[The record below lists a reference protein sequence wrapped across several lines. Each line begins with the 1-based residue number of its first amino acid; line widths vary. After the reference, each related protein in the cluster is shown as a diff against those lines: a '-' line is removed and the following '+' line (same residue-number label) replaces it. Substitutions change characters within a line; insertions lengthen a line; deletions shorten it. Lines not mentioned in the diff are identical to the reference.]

1 MHTVMS
7 CLRKLAIPLLAVVG
21 STLTVNPILSAE
33 PADELK
39 AIRELLKKIDERME
53 NQNTISMQML
63 DRQQRDF
70 NQLKDDLI
78 KLRDEIAQARRE
90 MADVRG
96 RTNGTPTTSYF
107 GGSAPTAP
115 MTASAAIKLVNT
127 YPSEMTAYINGSYFT
142 VAPGQTR
149 TVPLYPGNVMYQVFQ
164 TQPVPKTTVLSAGE
178 VLTLRLY
185 PQ

>member
-1 MHTVMS
+1 MAISMI
-7 CLRKLAIPLLAVVG
+7 RRIAIPVLVVVG

-53 NQNTISMQML
+53 NQNTISLQML
-63 DRQQRDF
+63 EKQQKEF
-70 NQLKDDLI
+70 GQLKDDLT

-90 MADVRG
+90 LADVRG
-96 RTNGTPTTSYF
+96 RPSGTPSTSYF
-107 GGSAPTAP
+107 GGSAPTTP
-115 MTASAAIKLVNT
+115 MTPSAAIKLVNA
-127 YPSEMTAYINGSYFT
+127 YPTDMTAYINGSYFT
-142 VAPGQTR
+142 VAPGQTK
-149 TVPLYPGNVMYQVFQ
+149 TVPMYPGNVMYQVFQ
-164 TQPVPKTTVLSAGE
+164 TQPVAKTTVLNAGD